1 MRVCP
6 ECGEPAGTQP
16 FCASCGKNLIHV
28 ERLPSREE
36 WEARRARTVEAPAHA
51 DTAAIA
57 RPLAG
62 HLGDASML
70 SGRVRIAL
78 VTAVPLAAVIAVVVV
93 ALVGGKSV
101 AVSGVTT
108 RIPVTSPSMLPTL
121 PVGGAVRVII
131 AQGYKPNIGEIVV
144 FHPPAGAD
152 PATPVCGNSD
162 EGAAHAAACDEPVPR
177 ESPRLTL
184 IQRVVAGPGDRITIS
199 GGHVFRNG
207 VREQDSRYTEP
218 CGAAPSC
225 NFPATITIPAGDYFV
240 LGDNRGAS
248 DDSRLW
254 GPVPRAYIVGK
265 VVR

>member
-28 ERLPSREE
+28 ERLPSRGE
-36 WEARRARTVEAPAHA
+36 WEAGRARNVGARAHA
-51 DTAAIA
+51 DAAALA
-57 RPLAG
+57 RPPAS
-62 HLGDASML
+62 HPGDASTL

-78 VTAVPLAAVIAVVVV
+78 LTALPLAAVIAVVVV
-93 ALVGGKSV
+93 ALLGGNSA

-108 RIPVTSPSMLPTL
+108 KIPVTSPSMLPTL
-121 PVGGAVRVII
+121 AVGGTVRVII
-131 AQGYKPNIGEIVV
+131 SQGYKPKIGEIVV
-144 FHPPAGAD
+144 FHAPAGAD
-152 PATPVCGNSD
+152 PATPVCGNVS
-162 EGAAHAAACDEPVPR
+162 EGAGHAAACDEPLPS

-199 GGHVFRNG
+199 GGHVIRDG
-207 VREQDSRYTEP
+207 VRERDSGYTEP

-225 NFPATITIPAGDYFV
+225 NFPATITIPGGDYFV

-248 DDSRLW
+248 DDSRFW
-254 GPVPRAYIVGK
+254 GPVPRAYIVGR
-265 VVR
+265 VLR

>member
-36 WEARRARTVEAPAHA
+36 WEARRARIIGARGQP
-51 DTAAIA
+51 DTAAISPP
-57 RPLAG
+57 RPDQPRRL
-62 HLGDASML
+62 
-70 SGRVRIAL
+70 RIAL
-78 VTAVPLAAVIAVVVV
+78 VTAVPLAAVIAVIVV

-101 AVSGVTT
+101 AVSGVATK
-108 RIPVTSPSMLPTL
+108 IPVTSPSMLPTL
-121 PVGGAVRVII
+121 RVGGTVRVII
-131 AQGYKPNIGEIVV
+131 AQGYKPNIGQIVV

-152 PATPVCGNSD
+152 PTTPICGNSN
-162 EGAAHAAACDEPVPR
+162 EGAGHASACDEPVPR
-177 ESPRLTL
+177 ESRHLTL

-199 GGHVFRNG
+199 GGHVIRNG
-207 VREQDSRYTEP
+207 LREQDARYTEP

-225 NFPATITIPAGDYFV
+225 NFPAPIMIPAGDYFV

-248 DDSRLW
+248 DDSRFW
-254 GPVPRAYIVGK
+254 GPVPRAYIVGT
-265 VVR
+265 VLR

>member
-1 MRVCP
+1 MLSIAVMRVCP

-36 WEARRARTVEAPAHA
+36 WEAWRARGVAARAYPDTPA
-51 DTAAIA
+51 IS
-57 RPLAG
+57 RPLV
-62 HLGDASML
+62 DRP
-70 SGRVRIAL
+70 GRARFAL
-78 VTAVPLAAVIAVVVV
+78 LTAIPLAAVIAVVVV
-93 ALVGGKSV
+93 AVIGGKSA

-108 RIPVTSPSMLPTL
+108 RIPLTSPSMLPTL
-121 PVGGAVRVII
+121 PVGGTVRVVI
-131 AQGYKPNIGEIVV
+131 AQGFKPTIGEIVV

-152 PATPVCGNSD
+152 PATPICGNRD
-162 EGAAHAAACDEPVPR
+162 EGAGHAAACDEPVLR
-177 ESPRLTL
+177 ESTRLTL
-184 IQRVVAGPGDRITIS
+184 IQRVVAGPGDRIMIS
-199 GGHVFRNG
+199 GGHVIRNG

-240 LGDNRGAS
+240 LGDNRRAS

-254 GPVPRAYIVGK
+254 GPVPRAYIAGRVL
-265 VVR
+265 R